1 MKYTLDAQNK
11 KIGRVA
17 SEAAKILMGKNT
29 TSYVRNAF
37 PQVTVE
43 IINAGK
49 ADITEKRK
57 STVLKSRYSL
67 YPGGLTTNTIGHV
80 IEKKGVS
87 EVFKKAVYGMLP
99 INKLR
104 AKMIKN
110 LKVTE

>member
-17 SEAAKILMGKNT
+17 SEAAKLLMGKNST
-29 TSYVRNAF
+29 TYVRNAA

-49 ADITEKRK
+49 ADISTKRK
-57 STVLKSRYSL
+57 ETVLKSRYSL
-67 YPGGLTTNTIGHV
+67 YPGGIKADTVGHV
-80 IEKKGVS
+80 IEKKGVA
-87 EVFKKAVYGMLP
+87 EVFRKAVDGMLP
-99 INKLR
+99 RNKLR

>member
-29 TSYVRNAF
+29 TDYVRNAA

-49 ADITEKRK
+49 ADISTKRK
-57 STVLKSRYSL
+57 ETVLKARWSS
-67 YPGGLTTNTIGHV
+67 YPSGLKADTVGYV
-80 IEKKGVS
+80 IEKKGVK
-87 EVFKKAVYGMLP
+87 EVFRKAVDGMLP
-99 INKLR
+99 
-104 AKMIKN
+104 
-110 LKVTE
+110 